1 MDSKHAISVRHS
13 SRVYVSRCFCVR
25 GLQNRIPISCYY
37 MASKYR
43 DSATTSYTATSSYIA
58 TSLYSAVGDF
68 METSLKDMV
77 TAVAER
83 HSCRVV
89 GMSGTWTC
97 SCYLS
102 SSVYST
108 EESCMCLGGS

>member
-25 GLQNRIPISCYY
+25 GLQDRITISCYY

-58 TSLYSAVGDF
+58 VGDF
-68 METSLKDMV
+68 METSLEDMV

-89 GMSGTWTC
+89 GMSGTWSC

-102 SSVYST
+102 SSVYSI